1 MQDLFLV
8 CCFAFV
14 KLLLNYSHLLE
25 FSFCVKILMFQQV
38 LKFKIF
44 FYLFTVCLIVFSIF
58 QAFVFYKGRL
68 KSIIFDTI
76 PHKYQM

>member
-1 MQDLFLV
+1 MQDMFLV

-38 LKFKIF
+38 LKFKF
-44 FYLFTVCLIVFSIF
+44 FLKFIYSLPYSVQYLPGFCLS
-58 QAFVFYKGRL
+58 
-68 KSIIFDTI
+68 
-76 PHKYQM
+76 

>member
-1 MQDLFLV
+1 MQDMFLV

-25 FSFCVKILMFQQV
+25 FSFCVNILMFQQV
-38 LKFKIF
+38 LKFKF
-44 FYLFTVCLIVFSIF
+44 FYLFTVYLIVF
-58 QAFVFYKGRL
+58 
-68 KSIIFDTI
+68 SIIFDTI